1 MPSEKKVLRF
11 SLSWRIQHFLLMVSV
26 TLLII
31 TGFALRYHDTWFGRF
46 LIFIE
51 GGFETRGTL
60 HRISAVLLFITAV
73 YHLIYILFT
82 REGRKEFRELLPRKK
97 DFADFVESIRYDI
110 GKNEKPPMY
119 GRYSYK
125 EKIQYWAFFLFV
137 ILMILSGI
145 VLWFHNYLFGIL
157 PKWFFDFSQALHSAT
172 ATLVITFLV
181 LWHLYLVHFS
191 PSNFPINASFWHGY
205 VSEEWL
211 KENHYLEYL
220 NLTSSSEEIKNK
232 GYGK

>member
-1 MPSEKKVLRF
+1 MDKKVLRF
-11 SLSWRIQHFLLMVSV
+11 SLSWRIQHFLLMISV

-31 TGFALRYHDTWFGRF
+31 TGFALRYHYTWFGKF
-46 LIFIE
+46 LIFLE
-51 GGFETRGTL
+51 GGFESRGIL

-82 REGRKEFRELLPRKK
+82 AEGRKEFRELLPRKK
-97 DFADFVESIRYDI
+97 DFADMIKSVKYDI
-110 GKNEKPPMY
+110 GKDEKPPMY
-119 GRYSYK
+119 GRYSYR

-137 ILMILSGI
+137 FIMILSGV

-157 PKWFFDFSQALHSAT
+157 PKWFFDVSWAFHSAT

-181 LWHLYLVHFS
+181 LWHLYLVHLS
-191 PSNFPINASFWHGY
+191 PGNFPINTSFWHGY

-220 NLTSSSEEIKNK
+220 EIKN
-232 GYGK
+232 GEGER